1 MANVLTLFIILPL
14 LAALFSLPLRRGRD
28 WFFTATAASLLAL
41 ALYCYQI
48 RPINN
53 LIVFKFN
60 GISFLVLDG
69 LSHFFLLGLALA
81 ALIYAF
87 YSFGDS
93 KAKPFALY
101 LLAALSGV
109 ILAGEMISL
118 LLFSLIMLFG
128 VGHFCQKEGKQIG
141 LGEKASLALAGLFLA
156 VGLISIMFFSGSTLL
171 PMAIGNYPLVVKVL
185 VIAGFALIAGVV
197 PFHRWLVNAGSP
209 LIYAMVNSVG
219 LYGLLRFSYNIFG
232 LDSRILL
239 LMTALG
245 LLSLLY
251 AGLIALARK
260 NIAYNNIAQTGL
272 ALTAAGLATPLGIMA
287 AIFHILN
294 LIMIKPLLVYA
305 DEAADKTKGVVVF
318 AALLAGWLANAA
330 IPPFNGFWSTHYL
343 VLATVQKGNWPIAAL
358 LIAGA
363 LLILVFSIKT
373 LKEKCFSGESGE
385 GAKVSWPQG
394 TALMVSVLLCFLV
407 GIFSSNVI
415 MQVVNPAV
423 IALANGTGY
432 AKMVL
437 GGLQ

>member
-1 MANVLTLFIILPL
+1 MANVLILFIILPL
-14 LAALFSLPLRRGRD
+14 LAALLSLPLRRGRD
-28 WFFTATAASLLAL
+28 WLFTATAAGLFAL

-48 RPINN
+48 RPFNN

-60 GISFLVLDG
+60 NMSFLVLDG

-81 ALIYAF
+81 ALIYAC
-87 YSFGDS
+87 YSFGES
-93 KAKPFALY
+93 KAKPVALS
-101 LLAALSGV
+101 LLASLSGAV
-109 ILAGEMISL
+109 LAGEMLSL
-118 LLFSLIMLFG
+118 LFFSLIALFG
-128 VGHFCQKEGKQIG
+128 IGHFCQKDGQQIG
-141 LGEKASLALAGLFLA
+141 LGEKASLGLAGLFLS
-156 VGLISIMFFSGSTLL
+156 VGLLSIMLFSRSTLL
-171 PMAIGNYPLVVKVL
+171 PMAIGNYPLAVKVL
-185 VIAGFALIAGVV
+185 VIAGFALRAGVV
-197 PFHRWLVNAGSP
+197 PFHRWLVSAGSP

-239 LMTALG
+239 FMTALG

-272 ALTAAGLATPLGIMA
+272 VLTAAGLATPLGIMA
-287 AIFHILN
+287 ALFHAFN

-305 DEAADKTKGVVVF
+305 DEAADKARGALVF
-318 AALLAGWLANAA
+318 TALLAGWLANAA

-343 VLATVQKGNWPIAAL
+343 VLATVQKGNWPVAAL

-373 LKEKCFSGESGE
+373 LKEKCFSGERGE
-385 GAKVSWPQG
+385 GAKVSWPKG
-394 TALMVSVLLCFLV
+394 AALVISVVLCFLV

-432 AKMVL
+432 AKMVF
-437 GGLQ
+437 GGMQ